1 MISLYIHKTLQT
13 LFTLFVTIIIV
24 QISYGQVREYEVK
37 SAMIGKLADYVTWSE
52 QTNTSNYKS
61 KPFVIT
67 VLGKNPFD
75 NYLDKYKHYR
85 IKNKVVKINYI
96 DDISELKSS
105 DILFISSS
113 NKKYLEKII
122 ETVQNKPILTIADS
136 DAAEE
141 AGVIIIMKIRNERIY
156 LTINQ
161 QAAYNAKLHIN
172 SILLNYPN
180 VKVINKLR

>member
-1 MISLYIHKTLQT
+1 MIFSRIHKPIQALLIFFITL
-13 LFTLFVTIIIV
+13 IIV
-24 QISYGQVREYEVK
+24 QLSYGQVREYEVK

-52 QTNTSNYKS
+52 ETNASDYKS

-67 VLGKNPFD
+67 ILGKNPFD

-85 IKNKVVKINYI
+85 IKNKAVILHYIN
-96 DDISELKSS
+96 DISELQSS

-113 NKKYLEKII
+113 CKKNMPEII
-122 ETVQNKPILTIADS
+122 EKVQNKPILTIADS
-136 DAAEE
+136 DAAED
-141 AGVIIIMKIRNERIY
+141 AGVIIIMKIKNDRIY